1 MIEHESKSLPKQVQT
16 FRRGDLVRCVAADFS
31 PAALPPHAYPGDNL
45 RVDAVGPNPYQ
56 FTSRGGK
63 AWDRRNFKLIER
75 APEDDTKPARDIG
88 LEFLRAQLDGHWT
101 TEGSAYYPGFQKALE
116 LLAKAYGKRI
126 QKVSRVELV
135 DADEADQGDAP

>member
-1 MIEHESKSLPKQVQT
+1 MTEHESKSLPKQVQT
-16 FRRGDLVRCVAADFS
+16 FRRGDLIRCVAADFS

-63 AWDRRNFKLIER
+63 AWDRRNFVLIER
-75 APEDDTKPARDIG
+75 APKDDAKPAKDIG
-88 LEFLRAQLDGHWT
+88 LDFLRFQLDRIG
-101 TEGSAYYPGFQKALE
+101 EGSDDFSLGRRDMLID
-116 LLAKAYGKRI
+116 LAAAYGKRI
-126 QKVSRVELV
+126 RSVSRMELF